1 MKFEMFSEVKLL
13 SDIPEYNLPQGISA
27 IIVDY
32 CPRPEGQEDG
42 YVLEVLDENGNGF
55 EVIAVSAAQIE
66 PVAAPVSL

>member
-1 MKFEMFSEVKLL
+1 M
-13 SDIPEYNLPQGISA
+13 
-27 IIVDY
+27 DY

-55 EVIAVSAAQIE
+55 EVIAVSAAQIK